1 MENTLATPT
10 PPPPLF
16 SVLFTAQDVATYAAN
31 ASITAETL
39 AWTASNRIDKVYL
52 ESYRDNFT
60 VPSEILRAAKTAF
73 EDAGVLVSCEGL
85 HPPSSG
91 ARVRLGAGEPTVT
104 DGPFAES
111 RECIGG
117 YWMINVAS
125 REEAIAWARKVP
137 AVEPMQIEIRQVQEM
152 DDFPE
157 DVQQAAAGFEQMQ
170 TS

>member
-1 MENTLATPT
+1 MRFMMLVIPQDYEKAAADTTP
-10 PPPPLF
+10 
-16 SVLFTAQDVATYAAN
+16 
-31 ASITAETL
+31 
-39 AWTASNRIDKVYL
+39 
-52 ESYRDNFT
+52 
-60 VPSEILRAAKTAF
+60 AAKDVEKMMVYNQALQ
-73 EDAGVLVSCEGL
+73 DAGVLVSCEGL